1 MRIIA
6 FNGSP
11 RAEQSNTHVMVE
23 AFLAGAESAGAE
35 TENIF
40 LARKK
45 IKHCLGCFGCW
56 WKTPGTC
63 VQSDDMAELIEKY
76 LSADVVIFATP
87 LYIDNVSGIMKNFM
101 DRIIPMGDPH
111 FEKDPHGEVR
121 HVPGKKRD
129 PKFVMMANSGYP
141 EQTHFQVL
149 RLLARRMARNFDTE
163 IVGEIY
169 RGGGSL
175 LQEEELKPWIDAYK
189 VQLRKAGWEIVKEG
203 KISPLTTRNLEQP
216 LIPAPDYVDIY
227 VKNANAYMDRMIEV
241 NRKE

>member
-63 VQSDDMAELIEKY
+63 VQSDDMAELIENT
-76 LSADVVIFATP
+76 SP
-87 LYIDNVSGIMKNFM
+87 QMWS
-101 DRIIPMGDPH
+101 
-111 FEKDPHGEVR
+111 
-121 HVPGKKRD
+121 
-129 PKFVMMANSGYP
+129 
-141 EQTHFQVL
+141 
-149 RLLARRMARNFDTE
+149 
-163 IVGEIY
+163 
-169 RGGGSL
+169 SL
-175 LQEEELKPWIDAYK
+175 
-189 VQLRKAGWEIVKEG
+189 QLRC
-203 KISPLTTRNLEQP
+203 ISTMFPGL
-216 LIPAPDYVDIY
+216 
-227 VKNANAYMDRMIEV
+227 
-241 NRKE
+241 